1 MSRILAALAAVTVL
15 AVPAFAAPVIGAPA
29 PAFTGTDADGQTVNL
44 ADYAGKTVVL
54 EWTNDQCPY
63 VKKHYGAGN
72 MQKTQKAAA
81 ADGAVWLT
89 IISSADGKQGHVTPE
104 RAKELTVERNAAP
117 TDVVLDAAGDIGRAY
132 EARTT
137 PHMFVIDAKG
147 TLVYAGGIDDKPTAD
162 AADIPGANNFV
173 LAALDDL
180 KNGRPVATPESEPYG
195 CSVKY

>member
-1 MSRILAALAAVTVL
+1 MSRILAALTAFTVL
-15 AVPAFAAPVIGAPA
+15 AAPAFAAPVIGAPA
-29 PAFTGTDADGQTVNL
+29 PAFTGIDADGQTVNL
-44 ADYAGKTVVL
+44 ADFAGKTVVL

-72 MQKTQKAAA
+72 MQKTQQAAA

>member
-1 MSRILAALAAVTVL
+1 MSRFLAALAAATIL
-15 AVPAFAAPVIGAPA
+15 ATPAFAAPVIGAPA
-29 PAFTGTDADGQTVNL
+29 PAFTGIDADGQTVNL

-63 VKKHYGAGN
+63 VVKHYGAGN

-89 IISSADGKQGHVTPE
+89 IISSAEGKQGHVTPDQ
-104 RAKELTVERNAAP
+104 AKALTTQRDAAP
-117 TDVVLDAAGDIGRAY
+117 TDIVLDAAGDIGRTY

-137 PHMFVIDAKG
+137 PHMFVIDPKG

-162 AADIPGANNFV
+162 AADIATANNLV